1 MNYGIELTFNR
12 CYYLYAVQNIEP
24 NKGGVIM
31 RVFFDYS
38 KLKGRIVEKFGT
50 QDKFASKIKLTSKT
64 ISNKLNNKTA
74 FSDKEIMQ
82 WCEVL
87 DISNDEINK
96 YFFTPKVQ

>member
-1 MNYGIELTFNR
+1 MDN
-12 CYYLYAVQNIEP
+12 
-24 NKGGVIM
+24 
-31 RVFFDYS
+31 
-38 KLKGRIVEKFGT
+38 LKIDIKFMV
-50 QDKFASKIKLTSKT
+50 TSKT